1 MQSYCEA
8 YRAKYGDR
16 KPIQYGAHAYDI
28 LQIIAKTVTDNEL
41 TELTSDEAKTDIAST
56 LLATKGYEGASGD
69 ITFDENGNVRDKEFV
84 FRIVKNGE
92 FVEYK
97 KEQ

>member
-1 MQSYCEA
+1 M
-8 YRAKYGDR
+8 
-16 KPIQYGAHAYDI
+16 
-28 LQIIAKTVTDNEL
+28 QIIAKTVTDNEL
-41 TELTSDEAKTDIAST
+41 TELASDEAKTSVAAA
-56 LLATKGYEGASGD
+56 LLTTKGYHGASGD
-69 ITFDENGNVRDKEFV
+69 LTFDDKGNVRDKEFV